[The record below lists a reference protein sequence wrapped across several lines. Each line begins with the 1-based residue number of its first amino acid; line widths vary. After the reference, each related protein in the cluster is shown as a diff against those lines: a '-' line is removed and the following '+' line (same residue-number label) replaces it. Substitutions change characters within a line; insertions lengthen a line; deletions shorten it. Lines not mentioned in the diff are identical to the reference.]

1 MFDRLKKAFSRD
13 KEAEGSPSQIQRG
26 PASEWAAS
34 RTLGIPSRGLAGATT
49 LHGKVKGRAWRM
61 EVGKPSRNYIQ
72 GEELRGRAELG
83 VGEDVALMVLNRPLK
98 ESLEKKAYSMI
109 TDTLQTT
116 ADPNLPE
123 EMRWLAMYDEVGWD
137 GLPEAFWKDYAV
149 LADKREHALAWLD
162 TRLAEMLLDWPQPG
176 PSRETPCMI
185 VLLRGKCY
193 LRVQVRSP
201 NDALLQHASD
211 IFTRACDSAIVAFE
225 GK

>member
-1 MFDRLKKAFSRD
+1 MFERLKKAFLRD
-13 KEAEGSPSQIQRG
+13 KDADAAPSQIQRG
-26 PASEWAAS
+26 PPSEWAAS
-34 RTLGIPSRGLAGATT
+34 RTMGIPARGTAGAPT
-49 LHGKVKGRAWRM
+49 LHGNVRGRKWRM

-162 TRLAEMLLDWPQPG
+162 KGLAQRLLDWPQPG
-176 PSRETPCMI
+176 PSRDTPCMI

-193 LRVQVRSP
+193 LRVQVSSP
-201 NDALLQHASD
+201 NDALLEHASGV
-211 IFTRACDSAIVAFE
+211 FTSACENAIAAFE